1 MFDRT
6 TIHQAPDHIRAEI
19 SVTEK
24 RAPTDES
31 VRLLREMEAK
41 AKAEVIKA
49 VAVNDNL
56 FNGVIHTMFD
66 ALSYQT
72 TVRLVYSMNGKKL
85 TTDYQIN
92 ESAKSEND
100 SINGLIDAVARDIAI
115 EILRKPLWDAMK
127 SNHGIFGSNK

>member
-6 TIHQAPDHIRAEI
+6 IVHQAPDHIRAEI
-19 SVTEK
+19 TVTEK
-24 RAPTDES
+24 RAPTDDS

-49 VAVNDNL
+49 VAINDNL

-66 ALSYQT
+66 ALSYRT

-85 TTDYQIN
+85 TTDYHIDD
-92 ESAKSEND
+92 SRSLDD
-100 SINGLIDAVARDIAI
+100 SITGLIDAVARDIAI
-115 EILRKPLWDAMK
+115 EILRKPISEAMK
-127 SNHGIFGSNK
+127 ANHGIFGSNK

>member
-6 TIHQAPDHIRAEI
+6 IVHQAPGQIRAEI
-19 SVTEK
+19 NVTEK

-49 VAVNDNL
+49 TAVNDNH
-56 FNGVIHTMFD
+56 FTGVIHTMFD
-66 ALSYQT
+66 ALSYRT

-85 TTDYQIN
+85 TTDYHIN
-92 ESAKSEND
+92 ESRQ
-100 SINGLIDAVARDIAI
+100 LIDDWLPELIAAVASNIAV
-115 EILRKPLWDAMK
+115 EILQKPLSDAIK
-127 SNHGIFGSNK
+127 ADRSFLGVKK

>member
-6 TIHQAPDHIRAEI
+6 IVHQAPDHIRAEI
-19 SVTEK
+19 TVTEK
-24 RAPTDES
+24 RAPTDDS

-49 VAVNDNL
+49 VAINDNL

-66 ALSYQT
+66 ALSYRA

-85 TTDYQIN
+85 TTDYHIDD
-92 ESAKSEND
+92 SRSLDD
-100 SINGLIDAVARDIAI
+100 SIAGLIDAVARDIAV
-115 EILRKPLWDAMK
+115 EILRKPISEAMK
-127 SNHGIFGSNK
+127 ANHGIFGGQA

>member
-6 TIHQAPDHIRAEI
+6 IVHQAPGQIRAEI
-19 SVTEK
+19 NVTEK

-49 VAVNDNL
+49 TAVNDNH
-56 FNGVIHTMFD
+56 FTGVIHTMFD
-66 ALSYQT
+66 ALSYRT

-85 TTDYQIN
+85 TTDYHIDD
-92 ESAKSEND
+92 SRSLDD
-100 SINGLIDAVARDIAI
+100 SIAGLIDAVARDIAI
-115 EILRKPLWDAMK
+115 EILRKPISEAMK
-127 SNHGIFGSNK
+127 ANHGIFGSNK

>member
-6 TIHQAPDHIRAEI
+6 IVHQAPGQIRAEI
-19 SVTEK
+19 NVTEK

-49 VAVNDNL
+49 IAVNDNH
-56 FNGVIHTMFD
+56 FTGVIHTMFD
-66 ALSYQT
+66 ALSQQS
-72 TVRLVYSMNGKKL
+72 TVRLVYSLNGKKL

-92 ESAKSEND
+92 ESEKSQYD

-115 EILRKPLWDAMK
+115 EILRKPISDAMK
-127 SNHGIFGSNK
+127 ANHGIFGSNK

>member
-6 TIHQAPDHIRAEI
+6 TIHQAPGHIRAEI
-19 SVTEK
+19 TVTEK

-66 ALSYQT
+66 ALSYRT

-85 TTDYQIN
+85 TTDYHIDD
-92 ESAKSEND
+92 SRSLDD
-100 SINGLIDAVARDIAI
+100 SIAGLIDAVARDVAV
-115 EILRKPLWDAMK
+115 EILRKPISEAMK
-127 SNHGIFGSNK
+127 ANHGIFGSTK

>member
-6 TIHQAPDHIRAEI
+6 IVHQAPDHIRAEI
-19 SVTEK
+19 TVTEK
-24 RAPTDES
+24 RAPTDDS

-49 VAVNDNL
+49 VAINDNL

-66 ALSYQT
+66 ALSYRT

-85 TTDYQIN
+85 TTDYHIDD
-92 ESAKSEND
+92 SRSMDD
-100 SINGLIDAVARDIAI
+100 SITGLIDAVARDIAI
-115 EILRKPLWDAMK
+115 EILRKPISEAMK
-127 SNHGIFGSNK
+127 ANHGIFGGTK

>member
-6 TIHQAPDHIRAEI
+6 IVHQAPGQIRAEI
-19 SVTEK
+19 NVTEK

-49 VAVNDNL
+49 TAVNDNH
-56 FNGVIHTMFD
+56 FTGVIHTMFD
-66 ALSYQT
+66 ALSYRT

-85 TTDYQIN
+85 TTDYQID
-92 ESAKSEND
+92 ESSKSQDD

-115 EILRKPLWDAMK
+115 EILRKPISEAMK
-127 SNHGIFGSNK
+127 ANHGIFGSNK

>member
-6 TIHQAPDHIRAEI
+6 IVHQAPGHIRAEI

-24 RAPTDES
+24 RAPTDDS

-49 VAVNDNL
+49 VAINDNL

-66 ALSYQT
+66 ALSYRT

-85 TTDYQIN
+85 TTDYHIDD
-92 ESAKSEND
+92 SRSLDD
-100 SINGLIDAVARDIAI
+100 SIAGLIDAVARDIAI
-115 EILRKPLWDAMK
+115 EILRKPISESMK
-127 SNHGIFGSNK
+127 ANHGIFGSTK

>member
-6 TIHQAPDHIRAEI
+6 IVHQAPDHIRAEI
-19 SVTEK
+19 TVTEK
-24 RAPTDES
+24 RAPTDDS

-49 VAVNDNL
+49 VAINDNL

-66 ALSYQT
+66 ALSYRT

-85 TTDYQIN
+85 TTDYHID
-92 ESAKSEND
+92 D
-100 SINGLIDAVARDIAI
+100 SRSLVV
-115 EILRKPLWDAMK
+115 
-127 SNHGIFGSNK
+127 S

>member
-6 TIHQAPDHIRAEI
+6 IVHQAPDHIRAEI
-19 SVTEK
+19 TVTEK
-24 RAPTDES
+24 RAPTDDS

-49 VAVNDNL
+49 VAINDNL

-66 ALSYQT
+66 ALSYRT

-85 TTDYQIN
+85 TTDYHIDD
-92 ESAKSEND
+92 SRSLDD
-100 SINGLIDAVARDIAI
+100 SIAGLIDAVARDIAI
-115 EILRKPLWDAMK
+115 EILRRPISNAMK
-127 SNHGIFGSNK
+127 ANHGIFGSNK

>member
-6 TIHQAPDHIRAEI
+6 IVHQAPDHIRAEI
-19 SVTEK
+19 TVTEK
-24 RAPTDES
+24 RAPTDDS

-49 VAVNDNL
+49 VAINDNL

-66 ALSYQT
+66 ALSYRT

-85 TTDYQIN
+85 TTDYHIDD
-92 ESAKSEND
+92 SRSLDD
-100 SINGLIDAVARDIAI
+100 SIAGLIDAVARDIAV
-115 EILRKPLWDAMK
+115 EILRKPISAAMK
-127 SNHGIFGSNK
+127 ANHGIFGSNK

>member
-6 TIHQAPDHIRAEI
+6 IVHQAPDHIRAEI
-19 SVTEK
+19 TVTEK
-24 RAPTDES
+24 RAPTDDS

-49 VAVNDNL
+49 VAINDNL

-66 ALSYQT
+66 ALSYRT

-85 TTDYQIN
+85 TTDYHIDD
-92 ESAKSEND
+92 SRSLDD
-100 SINGLIDAVARDIAI
+100 SIAGLIDAVARDIAV
-115 EILRKPLWDAMK
+115 EILRKPISEAMK
-127 SNHGIFGSNK
+127 ANHGIFGGQA

>member
-6 TIHQAPDHIRAEI
+6 IVHQAPDHIRAEI
-19 SVTEK
+19 NVTEK
-24 RAPTDES
+24 RAPTDDS

-49 VAVNDNL
+49 VAINDNL

-66 ALSYQT
+66 ALSYRT

-92 ESAKSEND
+92 DSRSLDD
-100 SINGLIDAVARDIAI
+100 SIAGLIDAVARDIAI
-115 EILRKPLWDAMK
+115 EILRKPISEAMK
-127 SNHGIFGSNK
+127 ANHGIFGGQA

>member
-6 TIHQAPDHIRAEI
+6 IVHQAPDHIRAEI
-19 SVTEK
+19 TVTEK
-24 RAPTDES
+24 RAPTDDS

-49 VAVNDNL
+49 VAINDNL

-66 ALSYQT
+66 ALSYRT

-85 TTDYQIN
+85 TTDYHIDD
-92 ESAKSEND
+92 SRSMDD
-100 SINGLIDAVARDIAI
+100 SITGLIDAVARDIAI
-115 EILRKPLWDAMK
+115 EILRKPISEAMK
-127 SNHGIFGSNK
+127 ANYGIFGSNK

>member
-6 TIHQAPDHIRAEI
+6 IVHQAPDHIRAEI
-19 SVTEK
+19 TVTEK

-49 VAVNDNL
+49 VAINDNL

-66 ALSYQT
+66 ALSYRT

-85 TTDYQIN
+85 TTDYHIDD
-92 ESAKSEND
+92 SRSLDD
-100 SINGLIDAVARDIAI
+100 SIAGLIDAVAQDVAI
-115 EILRKPLWDAMK
+115 EILRKPISEAMK
-127 SNHGIFGSNK
+127 ANHGIFGSNK

>member
-6 TIHQAPDHIRAEI
+6 IVHQAPDHIRAEI
-19 SVTEK
+19 TVTEK
-24 RAPTDES
+24 RAPTDDS

-49 VAVNDNL
+49 VAINDNL

-66 ALSYQT
+66 ALSYRT

-85 TTDYQIN
+85 TTDYHIDD
-92 ESAKSEND
+92 SRSLDD
-100 SINGLIDAVARDIAI
+100 SIAGLIDAVARDIAI
-115 EILRKPLWDAMK
+115 EICASRYQRR
-127 SNHGIFGSNK
+127 

>member
-6 TIHQAPDHIRAEI
+6 IVHQAPGQIRAEI
-19 SVTEK
+19 NVTEK

-49 VAVNDNL
+49 VAINDNL

-66 ALSYQT
+66 ALSYRT

-85 TTDYQIN
+85 TTDYHIDD
-92 ESAKSEND
+92 SRSLDD
-100 SINGLIDAVARDIAI
+100 SIAGLIDAVARDIAI
-115 EILRKPLWDAMK
+115 EILRKPISDAMK
-127 SNHGIFGSNK
+127 ANHGIFGSTK

>member
-6 TIHQAPDHIRAEI
+6 IVHQAPDHIRAEI
-19 SVTEK
+19 TVTEK
-24 RAPTDES
+24 RAPTDDW

-49 VAVNDNL
+49 VAINDNL

-66 ALSYQT
+66 ALSYRT

-85 TTDYQIN
+85 TTDYHIDD
-92 ESAKSEND
+92 SRSLDD
-100 SINGLIDAVARDIAI
+100 SIAGLIDAVARDIAI
-115 EILRKPLWDAMK
+115 EILRKPISEAMK
-127 SNHGIFGSNK
+127 ANHGIFGSNK

>member
-6 TIHQAPDHIRAEI
+6 IVHQATGQIRAEI
-19 SVTEK
+19 NVTEK

-49 VAVNDNL
+49 TAVNDNH
-56 FNGVIHTMFD
+56 FTGVIHTMFD
-66 ALSYQT
+66 ALSYRT

-85 TTDYQIN
+85 TTDYHIDD
-92 ESAKSEND
+92 SRSLDD
-100 SINGLIDAVARDIAI
+100 SIAGLIDAVARDIAI
-115 EILRKPLWDAMK
+115 EILRKPISEAMK
-127 SNHGIFGSNK
+127 ANHGILGSNK

>member
-6 TIHQAPDHIRAEI
+6 IVHQAPDHIRAEI
-19 SVTEK
+19 TVTEK
-24 RAPTDES
+24 RAPTDDS

-49 VAVNDNL
+49 VAINDNL

-66 ALSYQT
+66 ALSYRT

-85 TTDYQIN
+85 TTDYHIDD
-92 ESAKSEND
+92 SRSLDD
-100 SINGLIDAVARDIAI
+100 SIAGLIDAVARDIAI
-115 EILRKPLWDAMK
+115 EILRKPISEAMK
-127 SNHGIFGSNK
+127 ANHGIFGSNK

>member
-6 TIHQAPDHIRAEI
+6 IVHQAPDHIRAEI
-19 SVTEK
+19 TVTEK
-24 RAPTDES
+24 RAPTDDS

-49 VAVNDNL
+49 VAINDNL

-66 ALSYQT
+66 ALSYRT

-85 TTDYQIN
+85 TTDYHIDD
-92 ESAKSEND
+92 SRSLDD
-100 SINGLIDAVARDIAI
+100 SIAGLIDAVARDIAV
-115 EILRKPLWDAMK
+115 EILRKPISEAMK
-127 SNHGIFGSNK
+127 ANHGIFGSNK